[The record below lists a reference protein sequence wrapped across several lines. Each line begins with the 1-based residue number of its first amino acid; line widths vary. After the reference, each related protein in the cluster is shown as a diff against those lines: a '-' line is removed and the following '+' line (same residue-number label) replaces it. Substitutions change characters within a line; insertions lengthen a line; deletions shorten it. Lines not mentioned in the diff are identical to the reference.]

1 MICISLYTN
10 CKMFLPEK
18 YGHLKP
24 NKFTLYGFTYPT
36 MAHYLVI
43 QISAKNGGDFR
54 QYFDMP
60 VEDLPEIRRF
70 NRRMLEEGLEAMLPK
85 TLRNDKYKYYDSIHP
100 VLGTGTTKLRM
111 QFGDTIT
118 GRNLYGI
125 AINRVLK
132 RRATFK

>member
-1 MICISLYTN
+1 
-10 CKMFLPEK
+10 MFLPEK

-70 NRRMLEEGLEAMLPK
+70 NSKMLEEGLEAMLPK
-85 TLRNDKYKYYDSIHP
+85 TLKKKYTLYDCTHP
-100 VLGTGTTKLRM
+100 VLGTGTTKMRM
-111 QFGDTIT
+111 LFGDTIK
-118 GRNLYGI
+118 GKNLYGI
-125 AINRVLK
+125 AVNRVLNK
-132 RRATFK
+132 RASFKGSLE